1 MLQIHASI
9 VFVKLA
15 VLGTENLLFV
25 NRDFGSENLMR
36 ANRQRELVKELQAS
50 STYSVFNFVKLSY
63 PALLLN
69 SLIHFPTFSFNL
81 LSPTSTTKRALLLSN
96 LPRFCR
102 DCDINHR
109 LCLVNTF
116 LRGQKAF
123 VAICDFQW
131 RSKNL
136 KICPSGNRAISST
149 CRL

>member
-1 MLQIHASI
+1 MKFEGFGVLQIHASI

-109 LCLVNTF
+109 LQSNTIVF
-116 LRGQKAF
+116 
-123 VAICDFQW
+123 
-131 RSKNL
+131 SKHF
-136 KICPSGNRAISST
+136 SSRPKSFR
-149 CRL
+149 CYL